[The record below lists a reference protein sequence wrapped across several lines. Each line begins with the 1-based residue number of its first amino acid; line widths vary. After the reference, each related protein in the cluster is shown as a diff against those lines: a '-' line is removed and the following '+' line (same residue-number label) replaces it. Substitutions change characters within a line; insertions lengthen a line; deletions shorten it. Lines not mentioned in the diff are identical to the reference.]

1 MTLDEVK
8 LITDLLPE
16 AFILLSESGSILT
29 ANPAAHELFRTD
41 HLVGLALADLVTDPP
56 SKVSDWLNHWS
67 SSRRMIASSFN
78 LQSDGTS
85 IPVRCE
91 GGLLQADNTNNP
103 ALILARWSRENEA
116 PAAELIDQLKKEIEL
131 MQKQLA
137 QQKAQDSQQIA
148 VLRTAAAVFAHE
160 IANPLNVV
168 STCMQILQT
177 EHERHNDRTLVVQ
190 EMIESASTEIEGLSR
205 LLDDFRSFARPQAI
219 DFRPTHVTKVIEE
232 ALALYTTALSARGIA
247 VDLDLQTLPALM
259 LDSDKMREA
268 ILNVLKN
275 AAEAMPGGGRL
286 TITGHVQEKE
296 NVAAVEVSDTG
307 IGVPTGVDVF
317 QLFMT
322 TKPGASGLGLP
333 IAAEI
338 IAAHG
343 GRIQRIPERGPGTTF
358 EILLPLSRAS

>member
-91 GGLLQADNTNNP
+91 GGLLQAGNTNNP
-103 ALILARWSRENEA
+103 ALILVRWSRENEA

-131 MQKQLA
+131 MQKQLV

-168 STCMQILQT
+168 STCMQFSRRSMSAT
-177 EHERHNDRTLVVQ
+177 
-190 EMIESASTEIEGLSR
+190 MIGL
-205 LLDDFRSFARPQAI
+205 
-219 DFRPTHVTKVIEE
+219 
-232 ALALYTTALSARGIA
+232 
-247 VDLDLQTLPALM
+247 
-259 LDSDKMREA
+259 
-268 ILNVLKN
+268 
-275 AAEAMPGGGRL
+275 
-286 TITGHVQEKE
+286 
-296 NVAAVEVSDTG
+296 
-307 IGVPTGVDVF
+307 
-317 QLFMT
+317 
-322 TKPGASGLGLP
+322 
-333 IAAEI
+333 
-338 IAAHG
+338 
-343 GRIQRIPERGPGTTF
+343 
-358 EILLPLSRAS
+358 

>member
-8 LITDLLPE
+8 LITEFLPD
-16 AFILLSESGSILT
+16 ALILLSESGSILT
-29 ANPAAHELFRTD
+29 ANPAALELFRAD
-41 HLVGLALADLVTDPP
+41 HLVGLALADLVMDPP

-67 SSRRMIASSFN
+67 SSRRISAHSFN
-78 LQSDGTS
+78 LQSDGTGV
-85 IPVRCE
+85 PVRCA
-91 GGLLQADNTNNP
+91 GCLLQAGTTNNP
-103 ALILARWSRENEA
+103 ALILARCSRENDA
-116 PAAELIDQLKKEIEL
+116 PAAEIVDQLKKEIDL
-131 MQKQLA
+131 LQKQVV

-177 EHERHNDRTLVVQ
+177 ENERHKDRDLVQ
-190 EMIESASTEIEGLSR
+190 EMIESASSEIERLTR
-205 LLDDFRSFARPQAI
+205 LLNDFRSFARPQAI
-219 DFRPTHVTKVIEE
+219 DFRPTQIRKVIEE
-232 ALALYTTALSARGIA
+232 ALDLYTAALSARGIA

-275 AAEAMPGGGRL
+275 AEEAMPGGGRL
-286 TITGHVQEKE
+286 TIRGHVREEE

-307 IGVPTGVDVF
+307 TGVPAGVDVF
-317 QLFMT
+317 QLFVT

-333 IAAEI
+333 IAAQI

-343 GRIQRIPERGPGTTF
+343 GRIQRIPEPGPGTTF